1 MKVLNLA
8 QKLHLTVLKERLESE
23 QLGKLYVKM
32 ASGAVDPL
40 IVVFISTVF
49 LLLLYKLKIFQTVSY
64 SYCSEWN
71 VRLFQ

>member
-49 LLLLYKLKIFQTVSY
+49 LLLYKLKIFQTVSY